1 MPPLMLAAMPCSSPF
16 SQTPENKSQNV
27 RNSSCAVRRMCEY
40 RDVTNPN
47 IMTNEIQNIIAEI
60 KTLTARNA
68 EITKAGGF
76 FTQEQI
82 DNEKK
87 AWKMKMT
94 LRFDHGMEIGTY

>member
-1 MPPLMLAAMPCSSPF
+1 MDCAALFVPVPHDV
-16 SQTPENKSQNV
+16 ENKSQNV
-27 RNSSCAVRRMCEY
+27 RNSSCAVRRICEY